1 MGLFSNKKS
10 KQEKLEEAKKKRN
23 IYESR
28 KSAGEMNPTQTQ
40 SRVSF
45 AGGEVTT
52 TSRGGNFAQ
61 KKGGKEVSAQ
71 KNQSK
76 GDRVSA
82 LNRGSRSVPGSSHNK
97 RGEAGFGRSKSSE
110 KKGFAQR
117 GNKTI
122 GSGSA
127 SKKSSS
133 GLHKPLGF

>member
-1 MGLFSNKKS
+1 MGLFSKKKS

-28 KSAGEMNPTQTQ
+28 RSAGEMNPTQTQ

-52 TSRGGNFAQ
+52 TSRGGSFAQ
-61 KKGGKEVSAQ
+61 KKGGKKASAQ
-71 KNQSK
+71 NSRNK

-82 LNRGSRSVPGSSHNK
+82 LSRGSRSVSASPQNK
-97 RGEAGFGRSKSSE
+97 RSEVGFGRSKSSE
-110 KKGFAQR
+110 KKGFAQK
-117 GNKTI
+117 GNNT
-122 GSGSA
+122 SSLGSA
-127 SKKSSS
+127 SKRSSS